1 MFCEDRCEDDETV
14 VGVVVDAVHGCTW
27 ELRTLNLQTPSV
39 FSNNTETLI
48 TVYLVHLVGMS
59 KLMTCL
65 SLQDH
70 QNYTII
76 LLAES
81 IFTDLLIIHLVKV
94 LFQRLP
100 CTCASSVF
108 LTFLPMSHLRCWSRS
123 TLWCLSLYADVC
135 GACSI
140 DDDLFAL
147 LQIPRIRFH

>member
-1 MFCEDRCEDDETV
+1 MAKCFARI
-14 VGVVVDAVHGCTW
+14 DARMTRLLWESLSDGW
-27 ELRTLNLQTPSV
+27 ELRTLTLQTPSV
-39 FSNNTETLI
+39 FSYNPEMLI
-48 TVYLVHLVGMS
+48 TYFVHLVGMS

-65 SLQDH
+65 SFQDH
-70 QNYTII
+70 QNCTII

-81 IFTDLLIIHLVKV
+81 SFTDLLIIHLVKV

-100 CTCASSVF
+100 STCASSVF

-140 DDDLFAL
+140 DDNLFAL